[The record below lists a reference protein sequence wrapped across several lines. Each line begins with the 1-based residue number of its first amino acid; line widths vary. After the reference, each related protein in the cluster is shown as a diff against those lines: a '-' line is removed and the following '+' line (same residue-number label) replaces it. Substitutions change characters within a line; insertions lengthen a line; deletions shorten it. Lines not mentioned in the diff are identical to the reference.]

1 MKKGIDISYHQ
12 GSINFA
18 QVKKAGIDFA
28 ILRSSYRKTTD
39 TRFFEYAKKC
49 KSAKLPIKGVYHFIY
64 ALSETQALAEAQFC
78 ISQVKKAGLGK
89 DIYIF
94 ADFEYDTVNKAKKAG
109 VTLGKAECNKF
120 TEIFCSYVKSQGYKT
135 GIYTNID
142 YYKNWYSKSLLS
154 KYPVW
159 LADYEGGPDFA
170 CVIQQFTSSGRVA
183 GISGNVDMDHW
194 YGESTGSAKVRS
206 RQAVVDLICSWEG
219 LNEADGSY
227 KKIVDIYNSYT
238 GSFPRGVKMQYG

>member
-1 MKKGIDISYHQ
+1 MIKGIDISYHQ

-49 KSAKLPIKGVYHFIY
+49 KSVKLPIKGVYHFIY

-109 VTLGKAECNKF
+109 VTLGKA
-120 TEIFCSYVKSQGYKT
+120 
-135 GIYTNID
+135 
-142 YYKNWYSKSLLS
+142 
-154 KYPVW
+154 
-159 LADYEGGPDFA
+159 
-170 CVIQQFTSSGRVA
+170 
-183 GISGNVDMDHW
+183 
-194 YGESTGSAKVRS
+194 
-206 RQAVVDLICSWEG
+206 
-219 LNEADGSY
+219 
-227 KKIVDIYNSYT
+227 
-238 GSFPRGVKMQYG
+238 